1 MKMKLALL
9 TSAMALAF
17 ASNAVAAD
25 MRYPAPRRAAPAYS
39 PPPAPYFSWT
49 GFYIGAQ
56 GGYAW
61 GESEET
67 YLGGVNPALLRSTH
81 TYDID
86 GGVAGG
92 VIGYNWALG
101 GFILGIEGEG
111 NWANIKGNSAVV
123 TAGFGDTLETKIS
136 SYSTVKG
143 RLGMAFDRTMLYVTG
158 GGAWATV
165 HSRYNPGLTG
175 GCFAGVVC
183 HDKDTHSGWVVGAG
197 GEWAF
202 TPNVSFKIEYN
213 YVSLDTSTVQYTPV
227 TLDRSEWNNDFSV
240 IKAGINFRFG
250 GGGPVYANN

>member
-25 MRYPAPRRAAPAYS
+25 MRYPAPRRAAPVYS
-39 PPPAPYFSWT
+39 PPPPPFFSWT

-61 GESEET
+61 GESDAS
-67 YLGGVNPALLRSTH
+67 YLDAPNTARVRGTQS
-81 TYDID
+81 YDID

-143 RLGMAFDRTMLYVTG
+143 RLGVAFDRTML
-158 GGAWATV
+158 
-165 HSRYNPGLTG
+165 
-175 GCFAGVVC
+175 
-183 HDKDTHSGWVVGAG
+183 
-197 GEWAF
+197 
-202 TPNVSFKIEYN
+202 
-213 YVSLDTSTVQYTPV
+213 
-227 TLDRSEWNNDFSV
+227 
-240 IKAGINFRFG
+240 
-250 GGGPVYANN
+250 